1 MRFEVDLFHLTTSP
15 PTANNYQPKINDAC
29 IAAADLVRNCDPTYG
44 NDQSR
49 GNFDSWYFS
58 CHRGSVKHPRMSQY
72 FKKYPALFSELC
84 HFLNLSGTLPV
95 AIFKAE
101 FPLVYDRYAQ
111 AMDMV
116 QEKVK
121 GVTAAF
127 YPFASF
133 CINISSKG
141 VIAFEHIDAGN
152 LAPGLCVVIPWGYFD
167 PAFDC
172 KLHVEL
178 GYMFQLAAGTP
189 IYFPSALFTHYN
201 SKLITMGMRGSLVA
215 WTGASLFQYVDL
227 GCRAVNDLTKVEK
240 KKYLA
245 GMKARVMARFDLFP
259 RK

>member
-1 MRFEVDLFHLTTSP
+1 
-15 PTANNYQPKINDAC
+15 
-29 IAAADLVRNCDPTYG
+29 
-44 NDQSR
+44 
-49 GNFDSWYFS
+49 
-58 CHRGSVKHPRMSQY
+58 MSQY
-72 FKKYPALFSELC
+72 VKKYPALFSELC
-84 HFLNLSGTLPV
+84 HFLNLSGFTSQPV

-101 FPLVYDRYAQ
+101 FPLVYDRYTQ

-172 KLHVEL
+172 KLHVEEL

-201 SKLITMGMRGSLVA
+201 SKLVTMGMRGSLVA